1 MKLCPFLT
9 EIRKKIKNFEPLRGV
24 NCSTQRRIAAKKTFR
39 IKVEIVGFAKKKRN
53 APNLAASAPSQQHI
67 AAWAGTRLTC

>member
-24 NCSTQRRIAAKKTFR
+24 NCSPQRRIAAQKTFR
-39 IKVEIVGFAKKKRN
+39 IKGEIVGFAKKKAVTHQISRRQLLRN
-53 APNLAASAPSQQHI
+53 N
-67 AAWAGTRLTC
+67 RLPLGQGLV